1 MEFEKYLKNFFM
13 DDQGYASIE
22 EAIKKLDEKTKL
34 EMEEARKEVR
44 KGKVISHEEAKKIF
58 AINN

>member
-22 EAIKKLDEKTKL
+22 EAIKKLDEKTKC
-34 EMEEARKEVR
+34 
-44 KGKVISHEEAKKIF
+44 KGH
-58 AINN
+58 